1 MLLKIILTLLL
12 INGTGN
18 VYFADR
24 PFFNVETIDEAAAP
38 ERINPENVGVDVA
51 AKRFVAIDV
60 NSGKLLLQK
69 DSNLRQPIAS
79 ITKLMTA
86 LVILEMK
93 PDWNLEV
100 EMQKSDETT
109 GAFPHLYRGERLKFV
124 DLWKS
129 ALIASDNNA
138 IRAMIRGMGMS
149 EVDFVAKMNA
159 KAVALDMAN
168 SDFADPTGLSE
179 LNLSTAQDVA
189 RLIHFA
195 MQKNEIRESV
205 LQPAYSF
212 RILNNNKL
220 RKINNTDILL
230 GSFLNDK
237 QHGYELIG
245 GKTGYLQEA
254 GYCLGVEIENNHR
267 AVVIVALDSP
277 NIGQRFQ
284 DVKVIA
290 DWVFTNYIWE

>member
-24 PFFNVETIDEAAAP
+24 PFFNVEKIDEAAAP
-38 ERINPENVGVDVA
+38 KRINMENVGVDVA

-93 PDWNLEV
+93 PDWNSEV
-100 EMQKSDETT
+100 EMQKSDETI

-149 EVDFVAKMNA
+149 EADFVAKMNA

-205 LQPAYSF
+205 LQPSYSF
-212 RILNNNKL
+212 RILNNNKF

-237 QHGYELIG
+237 KHGYELIG
-245 GKTGYLQEA
+245 GKTGYLFEA

-267 AVVIVALDSP
+267 AVVIVVLDSP
-277 NIGQRFQ
+277 NIDQRFQ

-290 DWVFTNYIWE
+290 DWVYSNYAWQ

>member
-24 PFFNVETIDEAAAP
+24 PFFNVEKIDEAAAP
-38 ERINPENVGVDVA
+38 QRINMENVGVDVA

-79 ITKLMTA
+79 ITKLMTT

-93 PDWNLEV
+93 PDWNSEV
-100 EMQKSDETT
+100 EMQKADETV
-109 GAFPHLYRGERLKFV
+109 GAFPHLYRGEQVKFV
-124 DLWKS
+124 DLWKA
-129 ALIASDNNA
+129 ALVASDNNA
-138 IRAMIRGMGMS
+138 IKAMIRGLGMS
-149 EVDFVAKMNA
+149 EVDFVAKMNV
-159 KAVALDMAN
+159 KAETFEMIN

-205 LQPAYSF
+205 LQPSYSF
-212 RILNNNKL
+212 RILNNNKF

-237 QHGYELIG
+237 KHGYALIG
-245 GKTGYLQEA
+245 GKTGYLFEA

-267 AVVIVALDSP
+267 AVAIVVLDSP

-290 DWVFTNYIWE
+290 DWVYSNYAWQ